1 MASVFRTPGVVADLT
16 GLTVLQK
23 QLAKLKGLRLTL
35 GFQGAK
41 GATVYEAGG
50 PNVATVAL
58 WSEFGTINAPA
69 RGFLRSTMLEQAGPI
84 AKIFAVELA
93 RVFDVDRPRD
103 PVEALGA
110 AGLRIVKLIKR
121 KIDTS
126 RAWATPNAP
135 STIAKKGDDYPLHES
150 DLMSESVT
158 YAVRRGPSILM
169 EGP

>member
-1 MASVFRTPGVVADLT
+1 MSATVTEKTD
-16 GLTVLQK
+16 GLDKLRK

-41 GATVYEAGG
+41 GATLYENGE
-50 PNVATVAL
+50 NVATVAF
-58 WSEFGTINAPA
+58 WQEFGTIDIPA
-69 RGFLRSTMLEQAGPI
+69 RGFLRATMLEQSGAI
-84 AKIFAVELA
+84 AKAFAVEFA
-93 RVFDVDRPRD
+93 KVFDVDSPRD

-110 AGLRIVKLIKR
+110 VGLRVVKLIKR

-126 RAWATPNAP
+126 RSWATPNAP
-135 STIAKKGDDYPLHES
+135 STVAKKGDNFPLHES

-158 YAVRRGPSILM
+158 YAVRRGASILK